1 MKCFSFN
8 RFKTFA
14 SKHYAEYGQKYKIA
28 MLVLVGIWAIFA
40 IMEHSGMIGEDML
53 NTKHVV
59 TIAALM
65 GIVSHITATSMG
77 SLNCKNDIIDL
88 TLPVNTIERF
98 TFIMLNSLVLG
109 VVVPTFILDIPAQQF
124 VPTLC
129 TMIMI
134 HAALMVVAC
143 WGAKRGYSY
152 FVIAFFV
159 VVIGITSL
167 FEQID
172 IFISYGYGKFFS
184 LLPNNNAVYMSN
196 IYETDGLIYRWELFT
211 EISGWLHLAFNGAIV
226 AGLYIISYLKL
237 REREL

>member
-1 MKCFSFN
+1 
-8 RFKTFA
+8 
-14 SKHYAEYGQKYKIA
+14 
-28 MLVLVGIWAIFA
+28 
-40 IMEHSGMIGEDML
+40 MIGEDIL

-59 TIAALM
+59 TLAALVGM
-65 GIVSHITATSMG
+65 LSHITATSMG

-109 VVVPTFILDIPAQQF
+109 VVVPTFILDIPAQQLL
-124 VPTLC
+124 PTLC
-129 TMIMI
+129 AMTLL
-134 HAALMVVAC
+134 HSATMVVAC

-172 IFISYGYGKFFS
+172 IFISYGYGEYFS
-184 LLPNNNAVYMSN
+184 LLPNDNAVYMSN
-196 IYETDGLIYRWELFT
+196 IYETDGLVYRWDLTT
-211 EISGWLHLAFNGAIV
+211 EISRWLHLIFNGAIV
-226 AGLYIISYLKL
+226 AGLYIVSYLKL

>member
-14 SKHYAEYGQKYKIA
+14 AKHYAEYGQKYKIA

-59 TIAALM
+59 TIAALVGM
-65 GIVSHITATSMG
+65 LSHITATSMG
-77 SLNCKNDIIDL
+77 SLNCKSDIIDL
-88 TLPVNTIERF
+88 TLPVTTIERF

-109 VVVPTFILDIPAQQF
+109 VVVPTFMLDIPAQQTL
-124 VPTLC
+124 PTLC
-129 TMIMI
+129 AMTLL
-134 HAALMVVAC
+134 HSATMVVAC

-172 IFISYGYGKFFS
+172 IFISYGYGKYFS
-184 LLPNNNAVYMSN
+184 LLPNDNAVYMSN
-196 IYETDGLIYRWELFT
+196 IYETDGLVYRWDLTT
-211 EISGWLHLAFNGAIV
+211 EISGWLHLIFNGLIV
-226 AGLYIISYLKL
+226 IGLYYVSYLKL

>member
-14 SKHYAEYGQKYKIA
+14 AKHYAEYGRNYKIS
-28 MLVLVGIWAIFA
+28 MLVLLGIWTIFA
-40 IMEHSGMIGEDML
+40 IMEHSGMIGDDIL
-53 NTKHVV
+53 NTKQVV
-59 TIAALM
+59 NIAALM
-65 GIVSHITATSMG
+65 GILSNITASSMG

-88 TLPVNTIERF
+88 TLPINTIERF
-98 TFIMLNSLVLG
+98 TFIMLNSFVLG
-109 VVVPTFILDIPAQQF
+109 VVVPTFVLDIPAQQF
-124 VPTLC
+124 LPTLC
-129 TMIMI
+129 TMTLL

-152 FVIAFFV
+152 AVIAFFIA
-159 VVIGITSL
+159 VIGITSL

-172 IFISYGYGKFFS
+172 IFISYGYGKYFS

-196 IYETDGLIYRWELFT
+196 IYETNGIVYTWEQFT

-226 AGLYIISYLKL
+226 VGLYIVSFLKL

>member
-14 SKHYAEYGQKYKIA
+14 SKHYAEYGRSYKISI
-28 MLVLVGIWAIFA
+28 LILLGIWILFA
-40 IMEHSGMIGEDML
+40 IMEHSGMIGDDLL
-53 NTKHVV
+53 NTKQVV
-59 TIAALM
+59 NIAALVGM
-65 GIVSHITATSMG
+65 LSHITATSMG
-77 SLNCKNDIIDL
+77 SLNRKNDIIDL

-109 VVVPTFILDIPAQQF
+109 VVVPTFILDIPAQQLL
-124 VPTLC
+124 PTLFAM
-129 TMIMI
+129 TLL
-134 HAALMVVAC
+134 HSATMVVAC

-152 FVIAFFV
+152 FVIAFFA

-172 IFISYGYGKFFS
+172 IFISYGYGKYFS
-184 LLPNNNAVYMSN
+184 LLPNDNAVYMSN
-196 IYETDGLIYRWELFT
+196 IYETDGLVYRWDLTT
-211 EISGWLHLAFNGAIV
+211 EISGWAHLAFNGLIV
-226 AGLYIISYLKL
+226 IGLYYVSYLKL

>member
-1 MKCFSFN
+1 MKCFNFN

-14 SKHYAEYGQKYKIA
+14 AKHYAEYGRNYKIA
-28 MLVLVGIWAIFA
+28 MLVLLGIWAIFA
-40 IMEHSGMIGEDML
+40 IMEHSGMIGEDIL
-53 NTKHVV
+53 DTKQVV

-77 SLNCKNDIIDL
+77 SLNCKSDIIDL

-98 TFIMLNSLVLG
+98 TFIMLNSFVLG
-109 VVVPTFILDIPAQQF
+109 VVVPTFVLNIPAQQF
-124 VPTLC
+124 LPTLC
-129 TMIMI
+129 IMTLL
-134 HAALMVVAC
+134 HAVLMVVAC

-152 FVIAFFV
+152 AVLLFFV
-159 VVIGITSL
+159 AVIGITAL

-172 IFISYGYGKFFS
+172 IFISYGYGNYFS

-196 IYETDGLIYRWELFT
+196 IYETEGLVYRWELFT
-211 EISGWLHLAFNGAIV
+211 KISGWLHLAFNGLIII
-226 AGLYIISYLKL
+226 GLYYVSFLKL

>member
-14 SKHYAEYGQKYKIA
+14 AKHYAEYGQKYKIA
-28 MLVLVGIWAIFA
+28 MLVLVGIWALFA

-129 TMIMI
+129 TMTLI

-152 FVIAFFV
+152 AVLIFFA

-172 IFISYGYGKFFS
+172 IFISYGYGKYFS
-184 LLPNNNAVYMSN
+184 LLPNDNAVYMSN
-196 IYETDGLIYRWELFT
+196 IYETDGLVYRWDLTT
-211 EISGWLHLAFNGAIV
+211 EISGWAHLAFNGAIV
-226 AGLYIISYLKL
+226 AGLYIVSYLKV

>member
-59 TIAALM
+59 TLAALVGM
-65 GIVSHITATSMG
+65 LSHITATSMG
-77 SLNCKNDIIDL
+77 SLNCKSDIIDL

-98 TFIMLNSLVLG
+98 TFIMLNSIVLG
-109 VVVPTFILDIPAQQF
+109 VVVPTFILDIPAQQLL
-124 VPTLC
+124 PTLC
-129 TMIMI
+129 AMTLL
-134 HAALMVVAC
+134 HSALMVVAC

-184 LLPNNNAVYMSN
+184 LLPNDNAVYMSN
-196 IYETDGLIYRWELFT
+196 IYETDGLVYRWDLTT
-211 EISGWLHLAFNGAIV
+211 EISGWAHLAFNGAIV
-226 AGLYIISYLKL
+226 AGLYIVSYLKV

>member
-14 SKHYAEYGQKYKIA
+14 AKHYAEYGQKYKIA

-40 IMEHSGMIGEDML
+40 IMEHSGMIGEDIL
-53 NTKHVV
+53 NTKQVV

-98 TFIMLNSLVLG
+98 TFIMLNSFVLG
-109 VVVPTFILDIPAQQF
+109 VVAPTLVLDIPAQQF

-129 TMIMI
+129 TMTLI

-159 VVIGITSL
+159 VVIAITSL

-184 LLPNNNAVYMSN
+184 LLPNDNAVYMSN
-196 IYETDGLIYRWELFT
+196 IYETDGLVYRWDLTT
-211 EISGWLHLAFNGAIV
+211 EISGWLHLAFNVVIV
-226 AGLYIISYLKL
+226 AGLYIVSYLKL

>member
-14 SKHYAEYGQKYKIA
+14 AKHYAEYGRNYKIS
-28 MLVLVGIWAIFA
+28 MLVLLGIWTIFA
-40 IMEHSGMIGEDML
+40 ILEHSGMIGDDIL
-53 NTKHVV
+53 NTKQVV
-59 TIAALM
+59 NIAALM
-65 GIVSHITATSMG
+65 GMLSNITASSMG

-88 TLPVNTIERF
+88 TLPINTLERF
-98 TFIMLNSLVLG
+98 TFIMLNSFVLG
-109 VVVPTFILDIPAQQF
+109 VVVPTFLLDIPAQQLL
-124 VPTLC
+124 PTLC
-129 TMIMI
+129 IMTLL

-152 FVIAFFV
+152 AVIAFFIA
-159 VVIGITSL
+159 VIGITSL

-172 IFISYGYGKFFS
+172 IFISYGYGNYFS

-196 IYETDGLIYRWELFT
+196 IYETTGIVYTWEQFT

-226 AGLYIISYLKL
+226 VGLYIVSFLKL

>member
-14 SKHYAEYGQKYKIA
+14 AKHYAEYGRSYKISI
-28 MLVLVGIWAIFA
+28 LILLGIWVLFA
-40 IMEHSGMIGEDML
+40 IMEHSGMIGDDLL
-53 NTKHVV
+53 NTKQVV
-59 TIAALM
+59 NIAALVGM
-65 GIVSHITATSMG
+65 LAHITATSMG

-88 TLPVNTIERF
+88 TLPVTTIERF
-98 TFIMLNSLVLG
+98 TFILLNSIVLG
-109 VVVPTFILDIPAQQF
+109 VVVPTFILDIPAQQLL
-124 VPTLC
+124 PTLC
-129 TMIMI
+129 AMTLL
-134 HAALMVVAC
+134 HSATMVVAC

-184 LLPNNNAVYMSN
+184 LLPNDNAVYMSN
-196 IYETDGLIYRWELFT
+196 IYETDGLVYRWDLTT
-211 EISGWLHLAFNGAIV
+211 EISGWVHLAFNGAIV
-226 AGLYIISYLKL
+226 AGLYIVSYLKL

>member
-14 SKHYAEYGQKYKIA
+14 SKHYAEYGRSYKISI
-28 MLVLVGIWAIFA
+28 LILLGIWILFA
-40 IMEHSGMIGEDML
+40 IMEHSGMIGDDLL
-53 NTKHVV
+53 NTKQVV
-59 TIAALM
+59 NIAALVGM
-65 GIVSHITATSMG
+65 LAHITATSMG

-109 VVVPTFILDIPAQQF
+109 VVVPTFILDIPAQQLL
-124 VPTLC
+124 PTLC
-129 TMIMI
+129 AMTLL
-134 HAALMVVAC
+134 HSATMVVAC

-184 LLPNNNAVYMSN
+184 LLPNDNAVYMSN
-196 IYETDGLIYRWELFT
+196 IYETDGLVYRWDLTT
-211 EISGWLHLAFNGAIV
+211 EISGWAHLAFNGAIV
-226 AGLYIISYLKL
+226 AGLYIVSYLKL

>member
-14 SKHYAEYGQKYKIA
+14 AKHYAEYGQKYKIA

-40 IMEHSGMIGEDML
+40 IMEHSGMIGEDIL

-59 TIAALM
+59 TIAALL

-98 TFIMLNSLVLG
+98 TFIMLNSIVLG

-129 TMIMI
+129 TMALI

-159 VVIGITSL
+159 VVIAITSL

-172 IFISYGYGKFFS
+172 IFISYGYGKYFS
-184 LLPNNNAVYMSN
+184 LLPNDNAVYMSN
-196 IYETDGLIYRWELFT
+196 IYETDGLVYRWDLLT
-211 EISGWLHLAFNGAIV
+211 QIPGWVHLAFNGAIV
-226 AGLYIISYLKL
+226 VGLYIVSFFKL
-237 REREL
+237 RERDL

>member
-14 SKHYAEYGQKYKIA
+14 SKHYAEYGRSYKISI
-28 MLVLVGIWAIFA
+28 LILLGIWILFA
-40 IMEHSGMIGEDML
+40 IMEHSGMIGEDIL
-53 NTKHVV
+53 NTKQVV
-59 TIAALM
+59 TLAALVGM
-65 GIVSHITATSMG
+65 LSHITATSMG

-109 VVVPTFILDIPAQQF
+109 VVVPTFILDIPAQQLL
-124 VPTLC
+124 PTLC
-129 TMIMI
+129 AMTLL
-134 HAALMVVAC
+134 HSATMVVAC

-184 LLPNNNAVYMSN
+184 LLPNDNAVYMSN
-196 IYETDGLIYRWELFT
+196 IYETDGLVYRWDLTT
-211 EISGWLHLAFNGAIV
+211 EISGWAHLAFNGAIV
-226 AGLYIISYLKL
+226 AGLYIVSYLKL

>member
-1 MKCFSFN
+1 
-8 RFKTFA
+8 
-14 SKHYAEYGQKYKIA
+14 
-28 MLVLVGIWAIFA
+28 
-40 IMEHSGMIGEDML
+40 MIGEDIL

-59 TIAALM
+59 TLAALVGM
-65 GIVSHITATSMG
+65 LSHITATSMG

-109 VVVPTFILDIPAQQF
+109 VVVPTFMLDIPAQQTL
-124 VPTLC
+124 PTLC
-129 TMIMI
+129 AMTLL
-134 HAALMVVAC
+134 HSATMVVAC

-152 FVIAFFV
+152 FVIAFFI

-184 LLPNNNAVYMSN
+184 LLPNDNAVYMSN
-196 IYETDGLIYRWELFT
+196 IYETDGLVYRWDLTT
-211 EISGWLHLAFNGAIV
+211 EISGWAHLIFNGLIV
-226 AGLYIISYLKL
+226 IGLYYVSYLKL
-237 REREL
+237 RERAL

>member
-14 SKHYAEYGQKYKIA
+14 SKHYAEYGRSYKISI
-28 MLVLVGIWAIFA
+28 LILLGIWILFA
-40 IMEHSGMIGEDML
+40 IMEHSGMIGDDLL
-53 NTKHVV
+53 NTKQVV
-59 TIAALM
+59 NIAALVGM
-65 GIVSHITATSMG
+65 LAHITATSMG

-88 TLPVNTIERF
+88 TLPVNIIERF

-124 VPTLC
+124 LPTLC
-129 TMIMI
+129 TMTLL

-152 FVIAFFV
+152 AVIAFFIA
-159 VVIGITSL
+159 VIGITSL

-172 IFISYGYGKFFS
+172 IFISYGYGNYFS

-196 IYETDGLIYRWELFT
+196 IYETTGIVYTWEQFT

-226 AGLYIISYLKL
+226 VGLYIVSFLKL

>member
-1 MKCFSFN
+1 MKCFNFS

-14 SKHYAEYGQKYKIA
+14 SKHYAEYGRSYKIA
-28 MLVLVGIWAIFA
+28 ILILLGIWVLFA
-40 IMEHSGMIGEDML
+40 IMEHSGMIGDDLL
-53 NTKHVV
+53 NTKQVV
-59 TIAALM
+59 NLAALVGM
-65 GIVSHITATSMG
+65 LSHITATSMG

-88 TLPVNTIERF
+88 TLPVTTIERF

-109 VVVPTFILDIPAQQF
+109 VVVPTFILDIPAQQLL
-124 VPTLC
+124 PTLC
-129 TMIMI
+129 AMTLL
-134 HAALMVVAC
+134 HSALMVVAC

-172 IFISYGYGKFFS
+172 IFISYGFGKFFS

-196 IYETDGLIYRWELFT
+196 IYETDGLVYRWDLTT
-211 EISGWLHLAFNGAIV
+211 EISGWAHLAFNGAIV
-226 AGLYIISYLKL
+226 AGLYIVSYLKL